1 MLPKPLGTAIYID
14 NLQLSFQEN
23 PGILKNL
30 ESRKILDSKLS
41 LDGDPLFGR
50 WILEADSFWGAVVDE
65 WDNARYVV
73 SIIIH
78 LSTLQARWKLWH
90 ISKIFLEICHERT
103 PIWKQSQINAQENM
117 KISMI
122 FLEFYPER
130 TTFRIESKSVTNKN
144 SFEES
149 FFILTSAILKVP
161 SFIKDSFECHSD
173 QFIDRSINEQNKY
186 TNVFKSG
193 GNI

>member
-1 MLPKPLGTAIYID
+1 MWTPFLV
-14 NLQLSFQEN
+14 
-23 PGILKNL
+23 
-30 ESRKILDSKLS
+30 
-41 LDGDPLFGR
+41 DGNLFGR

-65 WDNARYVV
+65 WDNPRYLV

-90 ISKIFLEICHERT
+90 ISKIFLEICPERT
-103 PIWKQSQINAQENM
+103 PIWKKSQINAQENM

-130 TTFRIESKSVTNKN
+130 TTFRKKSNKN

-161 SFIKDSFECHSD
+161 SFIKDSFECHSN
-173 QFIDRSINEQNKY
+173 QFIGLIYMSINEIALSLVS
-186 TNVFKSG
+186 NVCINFIWLCSQTKLMHTLLTSEIAILETL
-193 GNI
+193 NQFY